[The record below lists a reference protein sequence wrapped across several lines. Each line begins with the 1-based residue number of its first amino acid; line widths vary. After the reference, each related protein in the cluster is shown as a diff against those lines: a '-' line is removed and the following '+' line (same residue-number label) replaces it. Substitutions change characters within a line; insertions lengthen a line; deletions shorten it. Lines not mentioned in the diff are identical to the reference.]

1 MTILTQSLVFISVFS
16 VAAAVAGPTVTI
28 TFRNHNAAAAASYV
42 MVGGNE
48 ASTHA
53 NAFPKPAAT
62 VSTSGSD
69 SYAVTSQI
77 SPDVNFASVRYQIG
91 SKQCVFGTS
100 FVNAL
105 KSGGNKIPQWNQTAK
120 GSGGA
125 VCTATI
131 TSTDLSSYAWS
142 VDFVMK

>member
-1 MTILTQSLVFISVFS
+1 M
-16 VAAAVAGPTVTI
+16 
-28 TFRNHNAAAAASYV
+28 
-42 MVGGNE
+42 
-48 ASTHA
+48 
-53 NAFPKPAAT
+53 
-62 VSTSGSD
+62 
-69 SYAVTSQI
+69 
-77 SPDVNFASVRYQIG
+77 
-91 SKQCVFGTS
+91 FGTS

-131 TSTDLSSYAWS
+131 TSTNLSSYAWS